1 MKAGTLDECVS
12 DKALRL
18 TAELDG
24 KQGDE
29 DQHLDESRESLVRER
44 HHATVS

>member
-1 MKAGTLDECVS
+1 MNAYRTK
-12 DKALRL
+12 RL
-18 TAELDG
+18 VLQQSLVE